1 VIHGLPIPTPFAVGL
16 SLCEV
21 VGHLD
26 LLAERGEVHEVERGG
41 VVRFEH
47 A

>member
-1 VIHGLPIPTPFAVGL
+1 VIHRLPIPTPFAVGL
-16 SLCEV
+16 SLCELL
-21 VGHLD
+21 GHLD
-26 LLAERGEVHEVERGG
+26 RLDERGEVDEVERGG